1 MEKARN
7 NLYAIL
13 NWFHHLETINLSYI
27 KIERNIF
34 KQLIDFI
41 IGSDDLVR
49 EEVKN
54 INYIRYNMFIDKHCL
69 LFLDNRYFNIYII

>member
-1 MEKARN
+1 M
-7 NLYAIL
+7 
-13 NWFHHLETINLSYI
+13 

-34 KQLIDFI
+34 KKLIDFI
-41 IGSDDLVR
+41 IGPDDLVR